1 MPAGTSTS
9 SRPCFWNL
17 VKEPHI
23 PMGNHTPVYVDNV
36 REHLTSPGQWYFD
49 NAKQEVLYYP
59 LEGQEMDG
67 IEAILAVEET
77 LVRHAG
83 VENHGWSG
91 VTFEFGTWLRPM
103 QVSNRF
109 IGPLPLCP
117 GSPWIPWKLGTLVMV
132 ATP

>member
-1 MPAGTSTS
+1 
-9 SRPCFWNL
+9 
-17 VKEPHI
+17 
-23 PMGNHTPVYVDNV
+23 MGNHTPVYVDNV

-103 QVSNRF
+103 QVSNRL
-109 IGPLPLCP
+109 IYWAITVM
-117 GSPWIPWKLGTLVMV
+117 PWITLDTLEIGHIGYGCH
-132 ATP
+132 AGCRLRRGADGRL